1 MSATNI
7 PFISF
12 PVLLT
17 DRLILR
23 RMKEEDVDDLFNM
36 RKDPEMHEY
45 TDTMPDQSIKDT
57 VAYMEKMDKG
67 VEEGKWLLW
76 VLESKQTG
84 KVIGSLGI
92 WNFNDDKTTAEF
104 GYGIIPYEQG
114 KGYMSEAIRAVLEFC
129 FKEMGM
135 KWLEAYTEES
145 NNGST
150 NMLERLGFTEVNRVI
165 DQGYNK
171 ERLYNMIVFRR
182 ER

>member
-23 RMKEEDVDDLFNM
+23 KMKEEDVDDLFNI

-57 VAYMEKMDKG
+57 LAYMGKMAKG
-67 VEEGKWLLW
+67 VEDGKWLLW
-76 VLESKQTG
+76 VLESKLTG
-84 KVIGSLGI
+84 RVIGSLGI
-92 WNFNDDKTTAEF
+92 WNFNDNKTSAEF
-104 GYGIIPYEQG
+104 GYGIVPYEQG
-114 KGYMSEAIRAVLEFC
+114 KGYMSEAILAVLEFC
-129 FKEMGM
+129 FNELKMD
-135 KWLEAYTEES
+135 WLEAYTEE
-145 NNGST
+145 NNNRST
-150 NMLERLGFTEVNRVI
+150 KMLERLGFSEVNRVI

-171 ERLYNMIVFRR
+171 ERLYNMIVFRK